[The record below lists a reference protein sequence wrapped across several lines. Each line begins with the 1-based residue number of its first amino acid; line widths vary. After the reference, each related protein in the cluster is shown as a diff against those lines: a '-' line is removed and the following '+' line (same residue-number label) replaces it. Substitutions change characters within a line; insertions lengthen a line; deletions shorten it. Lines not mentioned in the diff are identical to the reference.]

1 MIDCAGFSAYSFFQG
16 SIPIGRRVQALWP
29 TQGTCLSE
37 LEAVI
42 SEFIV
47 MVIICIGTGVCNGH
61 DSLHY
66 ANVGEKSRFIERWL
80 WFIYTRLQE
89 VGACYCAISYN
100 GEAARKGWEV

>member
-42 SEFIV
+42 LQFIGV
-47 MVIICIGTGVCNGH
+47 VIICIGTGV
-61 DSLHY
+61 
-66 ANVGEKSRFIERWL
+66 
-80 WFIYTRLQE
+80 
-89 VGACYCAISYN
+89 
-100 GEAARKGWEV
+100 